1 MPVQLTHLLSHICR
15 PPPSATQWT
24 LGPPSSRAPVQHH
37 PAWCRVP
44 GSWGADL
51 APVFHSRQWSK
62 YCPPFTQVVLLS
74 GRRLADPA
82 WLRSSPQVMGC
93 CPMGAPGDG
102 GGVVPRSVLRLP
114 HLPGCRT
121 IAQGCHPLKKTL
133 LVGKM
138 STWVCT
144 PGCRIV
150 PPLSLDTSARPWGS
164 PGLGQVPSGL
174 VCPGRE
180 VTVMSP
186 TPKHL
191 QESYADIE
199 GRKVTRGIHW
209 TVSL

>member
-1 MPVQLTHLLSHICR
+1 M
-15 PPPSATQWT
+15 
-24 LGPPSSRAPVQHH
+24 
-37 PAWCRVP
+37 
-44 GSWGADL
+44 
-51 APVFHSRQWSK
+51 
-62 YCPPFTQVVLLS
+62 
-74 GRRLADPA
+74 
-82 WLRSSPQVMGC
+82 MGC

-102 GGVVPRSVLRLP
+102 GEVVPLSVLRLP

-121 IAQGCHPLKKTL
+121 IARGCHPLKKTL

-174 VCPGRE
+174 VCPGGE

-186 TPKHL
+186 TQKADNL